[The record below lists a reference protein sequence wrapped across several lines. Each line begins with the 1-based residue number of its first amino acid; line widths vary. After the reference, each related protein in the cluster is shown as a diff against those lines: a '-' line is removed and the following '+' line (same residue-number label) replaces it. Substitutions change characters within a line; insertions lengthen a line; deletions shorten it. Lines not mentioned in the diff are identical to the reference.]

1 MYRIS
6 VYKVVSAIAIV
17 GILAVMATGC
27 RSTKNLRKVIAAP
40 AVHQDTTG
48 NAAKA
53 AIAPVRDVHADS
65 MAVIHTAMAGIARNH
80 IDFQTFSG
88 VMHVHYEGSDGQDN
102 EVNAVVKIKRDSVIW
117 VEIYGK
123 VGPVTVKAFQIL
135 ITPDSVKILDRLKKV
150 VRLRSVSYL
159 REQVHLPVD
168 FKTVQDILIG
178 NPIFLDTT
186 NILYYRTE
194 QKGISLFSVGRI
206 FTNFLTLNQDN
217 TPNHSKLDDTDP
229 MRARTCDITYGD
241 YDYGGPA
248 PAPFSTYRK
257 ISVAEKG
264 KVDIEIGIS
273 KHYKFNEALSYP
285 FSIPKNYKRR

>member
-1 MYRIS
+1 MVLI
-6 VYKVVSAIAIV
+6 
-17 GILAVMATGC
+17 GLLAAVAPSC
-27 RSTKNLRKVIAAP
+27 RSTRNLRKVIAAP
-40 AVHQDTTG
+40 AVQSDPTG
-48 NAAKA
+48 NMAKGVV
-53 AIAPVRDVHADS
+53 APVRDAHADS
-65 MAVIHTAMAGIARNH
+65 MALIRSALVGITHNH
-80 IDFQTFSG
+80 IDFQTFSA

-102 EVNAVVKIKRDSVIW
+102 EVNAVVKIRKDSIIW
-117 VEIYGK
+117 IEIYGK
-123 VGPVTVKAFQIL
+123 VGPVTVKAFQVL
-135 ITPDSVKILDRLKKV
+135 ITHDSVKILDRLKKV
-150 VRLRSVSYL
+150 VRMRSVSYL

-168 FKTVQDILIG
+168 FNTVQNILIG
-178 NPIFLDTT
+178 NPIFLDTA

-194 QKGISLFSVGRI
+194 PKGISLFSVGRI

-217 TPNHSKLDDTDP
+217 TLNHSKLDDTDP

-241 YDYGGPA
+241 YDYNGPA

-264 KVDIEIGIS
+264 KVDIEIGIN

>member
-1 MYRIS
+1 MTN
-6 VYKVVSAIAIV
+6 YKLIAFFIAIV
-17 GILAVMATGC
+17 ALAGVTAGC

-40 AVHQDTTG
+40 AIHSDTTG

-53 AIAPVRDVHADS
+53 AVATVRDAHADS
-65 MAVIHTAMAGIARNH
+65 MAVIHTALAAIAHNH

-88 VMHVHYEGSDGQDN
+88 VMHVHYQGSNGEDN
-102 EVNAVVKIKRDSVIW
+102 EVNAVVKIQKDSVIW
-117 VEIYGK
+117 IEIYGK
-123 VGPVTVKAFQIL
+123 VGAVTVKAFDVL

-194 QKGISLFSVGRI
+194 PKGISLFSVGRI

-264 KVDIEIGIS
+264 KVDIEIGIN
-273 KHYKFNEALSYP
+273 KHYKFNEALSYH
-285 FSIPKNYKRR
+285 FLIPKNYKRR